1 METNNNF
8 SGGMNSDLS
17 KIFHSKDSYLQ
28 ALNFR
33 GVTTLGESNGSL
45 VNIKGNECNIQLPEL
60 RDIFKLQVVNAGGV
74 NDDVVTITIN
84 GQTTAPINIAEGVL
98 GLTVYNAIKNLVN
111 CYETTNPI
119 TNVLKSF
126 AVAWAD
132 NYVVIYQQPTYKDCS
147 PAEPAVD
154 PIILVN
160 RTATDV
166 RYTLQFVNVSGNFV
180 NTRESYVEGVSD
192 LIIIGSQFI
201 DEDIYLF
208 TCENT
213 ITIPP
218 NDSFTDIGAIWK
230 LSINNVTR
238 ESTLTLIYANYL
250 DFTKFHPIAPTA
262 VLGRYESGNLQR
274 LYWTDFY
281 NSIRTIEVTNPQLF
295 ALNPA
300 LISVFPG
307 VTFEL
312 PLLKE
317 FTSGGT
323 ISPGTY
329 ELAYRL
335 KKNAGQI
342 SNYSQTSNMVH
353 YLGSENTAFVDYQGG
368 GSATSGRSIVW
379 TLNNIDTA
387 WDSMEFIILYRATKT
402 DLPVIYVTPEQN
414 ITNEFTLASIPDTWD
429 IISLEEFL
437 TLSSGFTHAKTVE
450 TKDNILFWGNVKSIK
465 QKEISTIFDA
475 RAFRAKTSDDE
486 DIYIKGVGT
495 PYTLATAI
503 ATPKTDDMIN
513 EYYDSLGEP
522 GVNACYY
529 KPNSTVLGGKG
540 LFVEYEFGTENILLC
555 DLVVTQGDAG
565 SSWMI
570 SGLPIV
576 NNFSMRTGIGIST
589 SENPIDLILGQTA
602 SIPPLLPTDSED
614 QIYPLAGVGTSK
626 NPFYTS
632 VARSVQSEEI
642 YRYGIQFFDLQ
653 SAPYFTEWIGDIKM
667 PATSDLNTINR
678 GTQSIAAGITDFR
691 NSFLYNGQIWGQ
703 SIYVKFKIDVS
714 SVAEYISGYQ
724 IVRVER
730 TNENKTILGSGMLT
744 NTFAGDTGDSSL
756 GGGLWRD
763 IQPYIVRFTFPQTE
777 VINIYDPYPSQT
789 ALETLAQ
796 SGDNGSSIPSTMLTF
811 DCFDFQ
817 TNGYSYKAE
826 DKILIRSKVIAANFT
841 PSGSHPNN
849 PRYRFGTEEGDAR
862 DSFINNNQSET
873 DQPSYRTPQFNLG
886 GYGRWSTGFDSEL
899 MPYYLLFYYENQT
912 FSGSSFTNK
921 KIKKGIPVNNGA
933 DIDSA
938 DTGIAHF
945 RNYMRNYGPDV
956 ANIGSS
962 TNPERSG
969 IGSDTTLLMFDT
981 TEKIEAWLYG
991 CTYSEKLM
999 GLYYR
1004 PNPLQYGGNTYSAR
1018 SANEYIACG
1027 SFIPLN
1033 RNQQILTNNK
1043 NITFK
1048 CFGGDVYLNYWDHQK
1063 ISKPDKSV
1071 AVTFWQYNYN
1081 GGAGNG
1087 NALGLGSYRE
1097 LQMSNTYYF
1106 PCTNSNNQN
1115 VRYGYHLDRDL
1126 TVDPSYLLV
1135 DQFNY
1140 DYYHSNEKNVIKF
1153 FPKPFNFVINDE
1165 WRSRVYYS
1173 NVKIDNEIEDSWSIY
1188 PITQFYDVEG
1198 NYGGIT
1204 SLIALNQNLY
1214 YIQEKGIG
1222 VLMVNPVSMLTGDA
1236 QGFPISLGNGSQT
1249 IQKHYYRSI
1258 DSGSRHQWSVYR
1270 SQSAITYIDIRQKKI
1285 MLFNGEAVNPVSDL
1299 KGQRGFLYK
1308 RLHEALIDND
1318 NPIIGKGL
1326 LVTYDYQNN
1335 EFLYT
1340 FKNNSFG
1347 KFGLPDLKSNENLTI
1362 SYSEFQDA
1370 FVSMY
1375 SFSPNI
1381 YINNNRFL
1389 WSVDNDIDN
1398 SKMYLH
1404 NHGTYGIFYNQEP
1417 SPSSLKL
1424 IVNEQPLYTKV
1435 FDNLVWL
1442 SETVNDNIEWSDDLN
1457 LYPGSITQPAYPDN
1471 VNIKNTT
1478 FDKVRFYN
1486 EYQNTD
1492 WVDLTY
1498 GTNLRKVEQQF
1509 NVQVPRNK
1517 FDYDTTSPSTVSIF
1531 DPAKLTKTTFGERM
1545 RDKWMTI
1552 DLSYNNLLGLRFVIH
1567 NIKTLF
1573 RISDR

>member
-45 VNIKGNECNIQLPEL
+45 VNIKGNECNIQLP
-60 RDIFKLQVVNAGGV
+60 KLCNVYKIQVANLNGL
-74 NDDVVTITIN
+74 NDDTVTITIN
-84 GQTTAPINIAEGVL
+84 GQTTAPINIASGVV
-98 GLTVYNAIKNLVN
+98 GLTIYNALKDLVN

-119 TNVLKSF
+119 TTVTKSF
-126 AVAWAD
+126 AVSWAD
-132 NYVVIYQQPTYKDCS
+132 DYVVVYQQPVYQDCGPEGVAIS
-147 PAEPAVD
+147 
-154 PIILVN
+154 PIIVIN
-160 RTATDV
+160 RTVIDI
-166 RYTLQFVNVSGNFV
+166 RYTLQFVSILGEFS
-180 NTRESYVEGVSD
+180 NTSTPYVEGVSD

-208 TCENT
+208 TCEDT
-213 ITIPP
+213 SIIPP

-230 LSINNVTR
+230 LSIDNVTR
-238 ESTLTLIYANYL
+238 VSTLTLIYSNYL

-281 NSIRTIEVTNPQLF
+281 NAIRTIQVTNPQLF

-317 FTSGGT
+317 FGGG
-323 ISPGTY
+323 SLKQGTY

-335 KKNAGQI
+335 KKTAGQI
-342 SNYSQTSNMVH
+342 SNYSQTSNMIH
-353 YLGSENTAFVDYQGG
+353 LLTDENIAFNDYEGPVSIG
-368 GSATSGRSIVW
+368 NSGRSITW
-379 TLNNIDTA
+379 TVNNVDTA
-387 WDSMEFIILYRATKT
+387 WDSMEFIILYRTTKT

-414 ITNEFTLASIPDTWD
+414 ITNEFLLNTIPDTWD

-450 TKDNILFWGNVKSIK
+450 TKDNILFWGNVKSVK

-475 RAFRAKTSDDE
+475 RAFRAKTSLGD
-486 DIYIKGVGT
+486 DIYVKNIT
-495 PYTLATAI
+495 LPYTLANAI
-503 ATPKTDDMIN
+503 ATSKTDDMIN
-513 EYYDSLGEP
+513 EYYDSLGDP
-522 GVNACYY
+522 GSNACYY
-529 KPNSTVLGGKG
+529 KPGSAVLGGKG
-540 LFVEYEFGTENILLC
+540 EFIEYEFGTENILLS
-555 DLVVTQGDAG
+555 DLLASYGDGTNWTMNPNTSA
-565 SSWMI
+565 SQSY
-570 SGLPIV
+570 
-576 NNFSMRTGIGIST
+576 ST
-589 SENPIDLILGQTA
+589 SSSINTTIPQDLIFPIAPATT
-602 SIPPLLPTDSED
+602 TDSDD
-614 QIYPLAGVGTSK
+614 QIYPIEGVGTTK
-626 NPFYTS
+626 NPYVTS
-632 VARSVQSEEI
+632 VMKDYQHEEI
-642 YRYGIQFFDLQ
+642 YRFGIQFFDLQ
-653 SAPYFTEWIGDIKM
+653 GAPYFTEWIGDIKM
-667 PATSDLNTINR
+667 PAASDLNIDNR
-678 GTQSIAAGITDFR
+678 GPQSITANIFDFR
-691 NSFLYNGQIWGQ
+691 NSFLLGDQIWGQ
-703 SIYVKFKIDVS
+703 TLYIKFKVNVS
-714 SVAEYISGYQ
+714 SIAEYISGYQ

-730 TNENKTILGSGMLT
+730 DEQNKTILGSGMLT
-744 NTFAGDTGDSSL
+744 NTFVDSDTLVNAVL
-756 GGGLWRD
+756 GGGMWLNTVGYKPFLPSG
-763 IQPYIVRFTFPQTE
+763 IPFNYGKPYYPW
-777 VINIYDPYPSQT
+777 PSQRS
-789 ALETLAQ
+789 LETLSPDGTPRNNVDA
-796 SGDNGSSIPSTMLTF
+796 SKLILTY
-811 DCFDFQ
+811 DCFDFM
-817 TNGYSYKAE
+817 TNGYSYQSG
-826 DKILIRSKVIAANFT
+826 DKILVRSSVT
-841 PSGSHPNN
+841 PVNRNRAQSSFAN
-849 PRYRFGTEEGDAR
+849 PRYRLGFPDSDSDNLEMWLTNNVTKNVLPSFDAPYYDLTYLR
-862 DSFINNNQSET
+862 F
-873 DQPSYRTPQFNLG
+873 R
-886 GYGRWSTGFDSEL
+886 TGFDSVE
-899 MPYYLLFYYENQT
+899 MPYYLLFWVEDSVNL
-912 FSGSSFTNK
+912 SDGSSVGNNK
-921 KIKKGIPVNNGA
+921 PIKSGQIVNPGDDVPGILGSLNFKN
-933 DIDSA
+933 SL
-938 DTGIAHF
+938 F
-945 RNYMRNYGPDV
+945 SYGHDV
-956 ANIGSS
+956 DNSV
-962 TNPERSG
+962 PG
-969 IGSDTTLLMFDT
+969 IGSKTILLTFDNPNG
-981 TEKIEAWLYG
+981 IWSG
-991 CTYSEKLM
+991 DYSVTKLI

-1004 PNPLQYGGNTYSAR
+1004 PNSLQYGGATYAAR
-1018 SANEYIACG
+1018 SSSEYIACG
-1027 SFIPLN
+1027 SFVPLN
-1033 RNQQILTNNK
+1033 RNQQLLNNNK

-1048 CFGGDVYLNYWDHQK
+1048 CYGGDVHINYWDHQK
-1063 ISKPDKSV
+1063 VSKNINFFDNPDK
-1071 AVTFWQYNYN
+1071 N
-1081 GGAGNG
+1081 GTPIKVYQWYGTSPSDPPG
-1087 NALGLGSYRE
+1087 NAIGDTTNVKFNIG
-1097 LQMSNTYYF
+1097 NVFYF
-1106 PCTNSNNQN
+1106 PCKNSNNQA
-1115 VRYGYHLDRDL
+1115 VRFGAHADKLLLSNTYNLSDEFGYQ
-1126 TVDPSYLLV
+1126 S
-1135 DQFNY
+1135 
-1140 DYYHSNEKNVIKF
+1140 YHSNEKNVTKF

-1165 WRSRVYYS
+1165 WRNRIYYS
-1173 NVKIDNEIEDSWSIY
+1173 NVKIDNEVEDSWSIY

-1204 SLIALNQNLY
+1204 SLIALNQNVY

-1222 VLMVNPVSMLTGDA
+1222 VLMINPVSAISDA

-1249 IQKHYYRSI
+1249 IQKHYYKSI

-1340 FKNNSFG
+1340 FKNNSLN
-1347 KFGLPDLKSNENLTI
+1347 KFGSPNQASDENLTI

-1375 SFSPNI
+1375 SFAPNI

-1389 WSVDNDIDN
+1389 WSVDNDIN
-1398 SKMYLH
+1398 TSKVYLH
-1404 NHGTYGIFYNQEP
+1404 NHGIYGVFYDQEP

-1424 IVNEQPLYTKV
+1424 IVNEQPLFTKV

-1457 LYPGSITQPAYPDN
+1457 LYPGSITLPSYPDN
-1471 VNIKNTT
+1471 INIKNTT

-1509 NVQVPRNK
+1509 NVQIPRNK
-1517 FDYDTTSPSTVSIF
+1517 FDYDTTSPSTISIF
-1531 DPAKLTKTTFGERM
+1531 NPAKLTKTTFGERM

-1552 DLSYNNLLGLRFVIH
+1552 DLSYNNLLGLRFIIH

-1573 RISDR
+1573 RVSDR